1 MSENPLSEYFRTP
14 EMYITLPSEGKFYP
28 NGAYEPSETGEIPVY
43 PMTAIDEITYRTPD
57 ALYNGAA
64 VASVINS
71 CVPNI
76 KDPWAMPAIDMSTV
90 LAAIRI
96 ASFGPEMEISTAC
109 PKCKEISDFSLDLRL
124 VLNQIVAPEYDEPMP
139 IGDLKVYF
147 KPLSYKEVNDNS
159 KINFEEQRLVLIVQ
173 DAEIPESEKIAKL
186 AEAFTKVSV
195 YTIETIA
202 KNISH
207 IDTPSAVVDDP
218 AHILDYLRNCD
229 RHIYEAIKEKILTQ
243 RSTTEIK
250 PLHIKCSNE
259 KCGHEYEQPYTLDMS
274 NFFE

>member
-76 KDPWAMPAIDMSTV
+76 KDPWSMPAIDMSTV

-109 PKCKEISDFSLDLRL
+109 PKCKEVSDFSLDLRL

>member
-76 KDPWAMPAIDMSTV
+76 KDPWSMPAIDMSTV

-109 PKCKEISDFSLDLRL
+109 PKCKEVSDFSLDLRL

-274 NFFE
+274 NFL